1 MQDIV
6 KVTAIVLRSTP
17 VGEYD
22 RRIVLLTKEIGKI
35 TVFVKGARRQT
46 SKYIA
51 ATDLFVFGE
60 FYLYPGKNSYTLT
73 EAVPANYFEDLRKDF
88 ISAYYGM
95 LFLEICDYYG
105 RENND
110 DKELL
115 KLLYQSL
122 RALQQPSLPRKLVQ
136 SIFEIKSL
144 VVNGEFPGLP
154 AKENWLES
162 TRYTVE
168 YIFSAS
174 IEKLY
179 TFTVSEEV
187 LFQLQKICSN
197 YRKRYIDKKL
207 KSLEMIQ
214 LLDSD

>member
-6 KVTAIVLRSTP
+6 KVTAIVLSSTA

-22 RRIVLLTKEIGKI
+22 RRIVLLTKEIGKV
-35 TVFVKGARRQT
+35 TVFAKGARRQN

-51 ATDLFVFGE
+51 STDLFTFGE
-60 FYLYPGKNSYTLT
+60 FYLYPGKNAYTLT
-73 EAVPANYFEDLRKDF
+73 DAVVGNYFEELRKDF
-88 ISAYYGM
+88 IAAYYGM
-95 LFLEICDYYG
+95 FFLEICDYYG

-122 RALQQPSLPRKLVQ
+122 RALQQPSLSRKLVQ

-144 VVNGEFPGLP
+144 VVNGEFPGILV
-154 AKENWLES
+154 KDRLLES

-168 YIFSAS
+168 YIISTP

-187 LFQLQKICSN
+187 LLELGRICKD
-197 YRKRYIDKKL
+197 YRSKYIDKKF
-207 KSLEMIQ
+207 KSLEIIN
-214 LLDSD
+214 LLEE

>member
-6 KVTAIVLRSTP
+6 KVTAIVLSSTA

-22 RRIVLLTKEIGKI
+22 RRIVLLTKEIGKV
-35 TVFVKGARRQT
+35 TVFAKGARRQN

-51 ATDLFVFGE
+51 STDLFTFGE

-73 EAVPANYFEDLRKDF
+73 DAVVGNYFEELRKDF
-88 ISAYYGM
+88 IAAYYGM
-95 LFLEICDYYG
+95 FFLEICDYYG

-122 RALQQPSLPRKLVQ
+122 RALQQPSLSRKLVQ

-144 VVNGEFPGLP
+144 VVNGEFPGIPVKDRL
-154 AKENWLES
+154 LES

-168 YIFSAS
+168 YIISTP

-187 LFQLQKICSN
+187 LLELGRICKD
-197 YRKRYIDKKL
+197 YRSKYIDKKF
-207 KSLEMIQ
+207 KSLEIIN
-214 LLDSD
+214 LLEE